1 MMTELKEQIEKG
13 NNLVRTENG
22 AIGHAT
28 TGKNLVDLN
37 FRVPSMRGGL
47 TAKDVE
53 QFRSALRENLEYA
66 VKWLFFVRDIRGGLG
81 ERDTFVRFY
90 QTLAEENI
98 EVAVALLPLIAEY
111 GRWKDLVDVA
121 FGGKDR
127 IQKEAFK
134 VIEKQLKE
142 DVLNHTNGKPISLL
156 AKWMPSINASSS
168 SRVKAI
174 YIINHLGMNMASY
187 RKMLSKL
194 RKHLDVTEVKT
205 CGNKWGEIDYN
216 KVSSNANLR
225 YSGAFLKHDE
235 TRRREYLNELMKPN
249 SSAKMN
255 ASDLYPHEIWHKYT
269 DAARRNYWS
278 YRSPVEEDLALEGMW
293 KNLKD
298 LGSCGNTMCVCDG
311 SGSMC
316 TAIPNTSASAIDVS
330 RSLSVYFAE
339 RCTGEFKDQFIEFSS
354 NPQFIDLRGFNTL
367 AEKINHVQKFDD
379 CSNTDIEKVF
389 RIILHTAVKNN
400 MTQEDMPE
408 RILIIS
414 DMEFDHATTQGS
426 GHWDWNSQ
434 KCTYGFSTLFDS
446 IRKDYESAGYKLPRL
461 VFWNVNSRTNTIPVT
476 ENEAG
481 VALISGFSVNLLK
494 MVVSGETDPWF
505 ILKETLDSERYKVI
519 GETLNS
525 IK

>member
-1 MMTELKEQIEKG
+1 MMTELKNEIENA

-22 AIGHAT
+22 AIGHGT
-28 TGKNLVDLN
+28 TGKSLLDLN

-47 TAKDVE
+47 NQHDIG
-53 QFRSALRENLEYA
+53 QFRDAIRENLEYA
-66 VKWLFFVRDIRGGLG
+66 VKWLFFARDIRGGLG

-90 QTLAEENI
+90 QTLFDENRV
-98 EVAVALLPLIAEY
+98 VAISLLPLIAEY
-111 GRWKDLVDVA
+111 GRWSDVVDIA
-121 FGGKDR
+121 FGGNGELK
-127 IQKEAFK
+127 KEAFK
-134 VIEKQLKE
+134 VIEKQLKD
-142 DVLNHTNGKPISLL
+142 DVLNCTQGKSISLL
-156 AKWMPSINASSS
+156 AKWLPSINAS
-168 SRVKAI
+168 RNARIQAI
-174 YIINHLGMNMASY
+174 EILNHLGMNKASY

-194 RKHLDVTEVKT
+194 RKHLDVTEIKT
-205 CGNKWGEIDYN
+205 CGNKWDEIDYN

-235 TRRREYLNELMKPN
+235 ARRREYLNELMKPN
-249 SSAKMN
+249 SSVKMN
-255 ASDLYPHEIWHKYT
+255 ASDLYPHEIWHKYVGHGCWGYSVV
-269 DAARRNYWS
+269 RR
-278 YRSPVEEDLALEGMW
+278 DDALEGMW

-316 TAIPNTSASAIDVS
+316 TTIPNTSATALDVS

-354 NPQFIDLRGFNTL
+354 NPQFINLRGFNTL

-408 RILIIS
+408 RILVIS

-434 KCTYGFSTLFDS
+434 KSTYSFTTLFDS
-446 IRKDYESAGYKLPRL
+446 IRKEYEDAGYKLPRL

-494 MVVSGETDPWF
+494 MVMSDETDPWL
-505 ILKETLDSERYKVI
+505 ILKETLDSERYQPI

-525 IK
+525 IKE